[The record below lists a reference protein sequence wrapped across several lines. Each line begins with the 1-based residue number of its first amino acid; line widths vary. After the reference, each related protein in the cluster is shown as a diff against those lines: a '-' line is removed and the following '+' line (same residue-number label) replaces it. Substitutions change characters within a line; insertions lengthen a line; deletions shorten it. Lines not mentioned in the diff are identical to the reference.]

1 MSNSANPPINQ
12 FTFCFFLVLPET
24 KIKCYLCL
32 WYCMMAKD
40 VLSVFACLSI
50 SLSFSL
56 NISFGSIRLDTIDEL
71 VRANTTIC
79 GIS

>member
-1 MSNSANPPINQ
+1 
-12 FTFCFFLVLPET
+12 
-24 KIKCYLCL
+24 
-32 WYCMMAKD
+32 MMAKD

-79 GIS
+79 GISLIIHGNRLSWGLR